1 MIPVIVSIRPENF
14 TSFGGR
20 VKNFSRPNPLLLG
33 TRQVR
38 FLENPWKWPKIKI
51 EKNAIR
57 VKNIF
62 DRYVFDPAD
71 FKKGKKKVK
80 KFVRFWDNERK
91 KSKFSYKLGFRPKKL
106 SSQLARQHVIVL
118 PFEFLA
124 RELESQT
131 KTFSSAL
138 LSKLD
143 NVFEFC
149 SPSAL
154 STGALWCHVK

>member
-20 VKNFSRPNPLLLG
+20 VKKNFHDRIPYYRLL
-33 TRQVR
+33 
-38 FLENPWKWPKIKI
+38 
-51 EKNAIR
+51 
-57 VKNIF
+57 
-62 DRYVFDPAD
+62 
-71 FKKGKKKVK
+71 
-80 KFVRFWDNERK
+80 
-91 KSKFSYKLGFRPKKL
+91 
-106 SSQLARQHVIVL
+106 VIVL

-124 RELESQT
+124 RELENQT